1 MQSLEYKIEKT
12 VEDDVIQPDMTS
24 ILLKEFAN
32 LELAIDDPEERF
44 IISGVSW
51 LQYDALLDQL
61 GDSPWY
67 RVTYLEGTLEIKSP
81 SRRHELGK
89 KNIGRLLEAYLE
101 ETRTPFWGLG
111 STTFRQQEK
120 KGGTE
125 PDECY
130 CIGTDKEFPDLAI
143 EVVLSSGGVDKLAVY
158 KKLEV
163 TEVWF
168 WQNSQFSLYHLRG
181 DKYEKILKSELLP
194 DLDLALLA
202 GYVVQPDPLEAVLEF
217 REKVR
222 QELKRDH

>member
-1 MQSLEYKIEKT
+1 
-12 VEDDVIQPDMTS
+12 MTS
-24 ILLKEFAN
+24 TLLKEFAN

-44 IISGVSW
+44 ITSGVSW
-51 LQYDALLDQL
+51 QQYEALLFQL

-67 RVTYLEGTLEIKSP
+67 RVTYLEGTLEIMSP

-89 KNIGRLLEAYLE
+89 KNISRLLEAYLE
-101 ETRTPFWGLG
+101 ETRTRFWGLG
-111 STTFRQQEK
+111 STTFRKEEK

-130 CIGTDKEFPDLAI
+130 CIGTEKEFPDLAI

-158 KKLEV
+158 KKLGV

-168 WQNSQFSLYHLRG
+168 WQNNQFSIHRLRG
-181 DKYEKILKSELLP
+181 EEYEKIPKSELLP

-202 GYVVQPDPLEAVLEF
+202 EYVAQPDPLEAVLGF

-222 QELKRDH
+222 EGLRRRS

>member
-1 MQSLEYKIEKT
+1 MTPSL
-12 VEDDVIQPDMTS
+12 
-24 ILLKEFAN
+24 LREFAN
-32 LELAIDDPEERF
+32 QLELAIDDPEERF

-51 LQYDALLDQL
+51 QQYEALLEQL

-67 RVTYLEGTLEIKSP
+67 RVTYLEGTLEIMSP

-101 ETRTPFWGLG
+101 ETRTHFWGLG
-111 STTFRQQEK
+111 STTFRIEQK

-130 CIGTDKEFPDLAI
+130 CIGTEKEFPDLAI
-143 EVVLSSGGVDKLAVY
+143 EVLLSSGGVDKLGVY
-158 KKLEV
+158 KKLGV

-168 WQNSQFSLYHLRG
+168 WQNNQFSIHRLQG
-181 DKYEKILKSELLP
+181 DKYEKIPKSELLP
-194 DLDLALLA
+194 NLDLALL
-202 GYVVQPDPLEAVLEF
+202 GEYVVQPDPLEAVLGF

-222 QELKRDH
+222 EGLRRDR